1 LTPGQ
6 FHVIMYDMNATP
18 SPRRYHMDA
27 RAKAAER
34 TVQSILGATVA
45 LWRERSVDDI
55 TLETIAQRAGVSVR
69 TVIRRFGSRDG
80 VIEATIATEASRI
93 TAERDQAEVGDVDG
107 ALRLL
112 LRHYER
118 DGDAVLRT
126 LALEGK
132 VAAAGAIAAAGRA
145 AHRAWCA
152 RVFAPYLPHDNDEAR
167 GIRLDALVAA
177 TDLYLWKLLRRDLD
191 RSPEGTRQV
200 IRTLL
205 DGLLIPF
212 SEPS

>member
-1 LTPGQ
+1 
-6 FHVIMYDMNATP
+6 MNATP
-18 SPRRYHMDA
+18 SGRRYHMDA

-34 TVQSILGATVA
+34 TVQSILDATVA

-55 TLETIAQRAGVSVR
+55 TLEAIARRAGVSVR

-80 VIEATIATEASRI
+80 VIEATIAAEASRI
-93 TAERDQAEVGDVDG
+93 TAERDRAEVGDVDG
-107 ALRLL
+107 AVRLL

-152 RVFAPYLPHDNDEAR
+152 RVFAPYLPHDHDEAR

-191 RSPEGTRQV
+191 RSPKRTRQV

-212 SEPS
+212 SEPT